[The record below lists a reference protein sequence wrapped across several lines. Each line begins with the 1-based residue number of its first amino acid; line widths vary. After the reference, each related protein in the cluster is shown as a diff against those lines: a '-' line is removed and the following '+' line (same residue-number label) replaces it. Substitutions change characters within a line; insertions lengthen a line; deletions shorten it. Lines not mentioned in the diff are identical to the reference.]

1 MRGRCENGCDTA
13 PARNDTT
20 TQIHYRYECP
30 SGHDVELIALKD
42 NGHAWPGGE
51 RGSRRGDEP
60 SESLSATDVIWNFFL
75 RHRLWR

>member
-1 MRGRCENGCDTA
+1 M
-13 PARNDTT
+13 
-20 TQIHYRYECP
+20 
-30 SGHDVELIALKD
+30 ELIALKD